1 MRNKNDTLFVKCQY
15 IRLKAELDAIN
26 LKMEEN
32 APLEVTEKDNFGEK
46 FVKRTKNVLFRDS
59 KTKELAEKREKIL
72 LNIEKFRASNPKID
86 VSRITDEEFSK
97 NVSALFRR
105 DKFDVNRELLGVSII
120 LDGDYEYVLS
130 DDGLKKVSTLLYED
144 EHALFEI
151 KKDLEKLYTSIRKK
165 PFPSKHK
172 AIIYG
177 VGATVLAVYAAAVT
191 GLGIA
196 AAGAGAGVITLYA
209 CLAGGALLGA
219 TYITLSET
227 RRRKIK
233 AEFAKLSLDE
243 SASLLA
249 IRCHII
255 KMLKRNTED
264 KHVKNELSDLL
275 SLTDDLR
282 SDVSYMLF
290 VENED
295 VTNNKA
301 KLSMFHNFDNALL
314 TILA

>member
-1 MRNKNDTLFVKCQY
+1 MRNKNDTLFAKCQY

-196 AAGAGAGVITLYA
+196 AAGAGAGVVTLYA

-227 RRRKIK
+227 
-233 AEFAKLSLDE
+233 
-243 SASLLA
+243 
-249 IRCHII
+249 
-255 KMLKRNTED
+255 ED
-264 KHVKNELSDLL
+264 A
-275 SLTDDLR
+275 R
-282 SDVSYMLF
+282 
-290 VENED
+290 
-295 VTNNKA
+295 
-301 KLSMFHNFDNALL
+301 
-314 TILA
+314 